1 MTWTAHA
8 DRILPV
14 IFLKVCAAEKLPST
28 VSAAV
33 RGIVQAGSNLAPSS
47 IASGHNAAGVSLSRA
62 VQVLVSSM
70 ASSTSP
76 AHALP
81 SAASSDVAS
90 RDPASALVAPGAAP
104 ALADASP
111 AAAAKGAASVE
122 AAPPASVNAGHG
134 VKAEHGVVFLV
145 ALAVSTS
152 FGSPAIALAGG
163 TLVGLASR
171 HPFAAPARSASK
183 VLLQWCVVGLGFGMD
198 WHHVLAVSRACFF
211 DTALSILAT
220 VAFGVWLGSSLGVN
234 RITALLISV
243 GTAIC
248 GGSAIAAIGPSVGA
262 KEEEMSVSL
271 GAVFALNACALLTF
285 PTLGWWL
292 GLSQEQFGLWAA
304 LAIHDTSS
312 VVGASTEY
320 GAAALGVATTVKLV
334 RALWIMP
341 LGIAASWVRRK
352 DVKVRYPWFIP
363 CFCLAVL
370 LNSHFE
376 LARPLFERLHHV
388 SRLGL
393 SVTLFLIGSGI
404 SRAALRQLGARVML
418 QAVALW
424 YLVAMSTLG
433 LIRNGYIAL

>member
-1 MTWTAHA
+1 
-8 DRILPV
+8 
-14 IFLKVCAAEKLPST
+14 
-28 VSAAV
+28 
-33 RGIVQAGSNLAPSS
+33 
-47 IASGHNAAGVSLSRA
+47 
-62 VQVLVSSM
+62 M
-70 ASSTSP
+70 ASSSSPLHSLAKATPLGGPSALPARDARSP
-76 AHALP
+76 APEA
-81 SAASSDVAS
+81 SAPP
-90 RDPASALVAPGAAP
+90 PASATITRVN
-104 ALADASP
+104 ALP
-111 AAAAKGAASVE
+111 AAST
-122 AAPPASVNAGHG
+122 NTGHG
-134 VKAEHGVVFLV
+134 VAFLV
-145 ALAVSTS
+145 ALAVATS

-171 HPFAAPARSASK
+171 HPFADSARAASK
-183 VLLQWCVVGLGFGMD
+183 LLLQWCVVGLGFGMD
-198 WHHVLAVSRACFF
+198 WHHVLEVSRACFV
-211 DTALSILAT
+211 DTALSIAVT
-220 VAFGVWLGSSLGVN
+220 VAFGVWFGCSLGVN
-234 RITALLISV
+234 KVTALLISV

-285 PTLGWWL
+285 PLIGRWL
-292 GLSQEQFGLWAA
+292 SLSPDQFGLWAA

-312 VVGASTEY
+312 VVGAATEY

-334 RALWIMP
+334 RALWIVP
-341 LGIAASWVRRK
+341 LSVGAAWFRRK
-352 DVKVRYPWFIP
+352 DVKVKYPWFIP

-404 SRAALRQLGARVML
+404 SRAALRKLGTRVML

-424 YLVAMSTLG
+424 YLVAVGTLG

>member
-1 MTWTAHA
+1 M
-8 DRILPV
+8 
-14 IFLKVCAAEKLPST
+14 
-28 VSAAV
+28 
-33 RGIVQAGSNLAPSS
+33 GSSS
-47 IASGHNAAGVSLSRA
+47 
-62 VQVLVSSM
+62 
-70 ASSTSP
+70 SP

-81 SAASSDVAS
+81 VAASREA
-90 RDPASALVAPGAAP
+90 ASALPASTRSAPVEVMP
-104 ALADASP
+104 ATKVKP
-111 AAAAKGAASVE
+111 ITRVE
-122 AAPPASVNAGHG
+122 APPAPSVNPAHG
-134 VKAEHGVVFLV
+134 VAFLV

-152 FGSPAIALAGG
+152 FGSPAVALAGG

-171 HPFAAPARSASK
+171 HPFADSARSASK

-211 DTALSILAT
+211 DTAVAIAVT
-220 VAFGVWLGSSLGVN
+220 VAFGVWFGCSLGVN

-271 GAVFALNACALLTF
+271 GAVFTLNACALLTF
-285 PTLGWWL
+285 PTLGQWL

-320 GAAALGVATTVKLV
+320 GAAALAVATTVKLV
-334 RALWIMP
+334 RALWILP
-341 LGIAASWVRRK
+341 LSIAASWFRRK

-363 CFCLAVL
+363 CFCVAVL
-370 LNSHFE
+370 LNSHLE
-376 LARPLFERLHHV
+376 LARPLFDRLHHV

-404 SRAALRQLGARVML
+404 SSAALRKLGVRVML

-424 YLVAMSTLG
+424 YLVAMGTLG